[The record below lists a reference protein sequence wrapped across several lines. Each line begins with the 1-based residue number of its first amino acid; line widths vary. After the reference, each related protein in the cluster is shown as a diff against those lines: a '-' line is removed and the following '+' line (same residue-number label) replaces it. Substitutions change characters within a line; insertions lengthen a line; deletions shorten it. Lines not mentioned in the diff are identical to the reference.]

1 VRQHGHYHPLLCL
14 SPNPRGKLLILS
26 KLKFEQIDAN
36 NQCTLLFT
44 MIEMIAA
51 EECKSI
57 QDFAEAKGQTPFEVW
72 SKFCAGAGLDECEP
86 WNGYPSQLS
95 EETIKHSPGATPE
108 LTRECLRWW
117 AEYEIRGSKK
127 PARGLSWFPRA
138 RSS

>member
-1 VRQHGHYHPLLCL
+1 M
-14 SPNPRGKLLILS
+14 S

-86 WNGYPSQLS
+86 WNGYPSELS

-117 AEYEIRGSKK
+117 AEYENRSGSKK
-127 PARGLSWFPRA
+127 TSARIKLV
-138 RSS
+138 SSRKK